1 MEPGKVWRQKDGSL
15 VLIRHMT
22 DRHLSNAIRM
32 CERKRDELRGESPLD
47 ADHRTWRKRIE
58 KLEGPLIVLY
68 RERERRKVEEP
79 LPGEL
84 AARAQREMEELL
96 WDVVTAVSRSISQS
110 QASTAS
116 SSASTPSGQ
125 GS

>member
-32 CERKRDELRGESPLD
+32 VERKRGEALNGGQ
-47 ADHRTWRKRIE
+47 RIRV
-58 KLEGPLIVLY
+58 EGTLIALY
-68 RERERRKVEEP
+68 RERERRKVEAP

-96 WDVVTAVSRSISQS
+96 WDVLTAVSRSISQS